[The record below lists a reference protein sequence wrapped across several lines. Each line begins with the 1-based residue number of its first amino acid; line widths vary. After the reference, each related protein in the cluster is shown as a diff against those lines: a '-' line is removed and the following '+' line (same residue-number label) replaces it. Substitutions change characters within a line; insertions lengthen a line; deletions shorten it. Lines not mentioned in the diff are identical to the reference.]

1 MVRECR
7 RALALGLLVA
17 PLGGCSLILDFSGS
31 TEKPIDAPFTQLE
44 CDFKEPNDT
53 RDTAIALDVTDI
65 GPAAICP
72 KAGVDDH
79 DFYRVTVPTNTS
91 VSFKITY
98 FFSPTGDLDL
108 QLTDTQGGI
117 LSSSRGFDNDEI
129 IVCPGA
135 SPPCAGPLAAGEYL
149 LEVFPA
155 EPGKANRYD
164 IAIGVVP

>member
-1 MVRECR
+1 MS
-7 RALALGLLVA
+7 
-17 PLGGCSLILDFSGS
+17 GCSLILDFSGS
-31 TEKPIDAPFTQLE
+31 TEPDVDAAYTQAE

-53 RDTAIALDVTDI
+53 RDTASVLDVSDV

-72 KAGVDDH
+72 KMGVDDH
-79 DFYRVTVPTNTS
+79 DFYRITLPTSSS

-98 FFSPTGDLDL
+98 FFSSNSDLDL
-108 QLTDTQGGI
+108 QLTNTAGDV

-135 SPPCAGPLAAGEYL
+135 SPPCPMTLAPGDYI
-149 LEVFPA
+149 LEVL
-155 EPGKANRYD
+155 PGQPGMANRYD